1 MRHTEFEELL
11 SAYAN
16 SELPRT
22 QREFVEEHLSGCA
35 DCRASLADH
44 VWVRSRLT
52 SLQSVPTGADIT
64 EATMSRIREADT
76 RRWFAN
82 RLVRPAL
89 IAAALVVAIVVPVVL
104 QLSGGGVP
112 TARAYSVFAGLQ
124 SYRMAGSTIAT
135 ADRTTSQIFFEW
147 AFVAPDR
154 YQGTMTVDG
163 EVQEFIIVG
172 EEQYA
177 RASELGQSGGTVVVI
192 ASSGFSIFNPV
203 PGREGTLQ
211 ILDSLVDLEE
221 LPGEQIDRVDSLHYR
236 GRVDIDRIIGEQV
249 SGLDPESPVYQ
260 GTLDFLEV
268 HRRARIDVD
277 IWIGEEDFS
286 IRQMKLDVEAPT
298 TVSDE
303 LGTRVEGSAGYT
315 TTVRFFDLNASIRIE
330 RPVTASG
337 VLEAG
342 WTRSRRGKLERHT
355 TQTRKERKNGLG
367 MDHHIGLGYSR
378 RGADSRWRSRLS
390 WHGGERI
397 EGSGGDGSCC
407 GGGHVGHSRDGSTR
421 IDHVGR
427 PTHTVN

>member
-1 MRHTEFEELL
+1 
-11 SAYAN
+11 
-16 SELPRT
+16 
-22 QREFVEEHLSGCA
+22 
-35 DCRASLADH
+35 
-44 VWVRSRLT
+44 
-52 SLQSVPTGADIT
+52 
-64 EATMSRIREADT
+64 
-76 RRWFAN
+76 
-82 RLVRPAL
+82 
-89 IAAALVVAIVVPVVL
+89 
-104 QLSGGGVP
+104 
-112 TARAYSVFAGLQ
+112 
-124 SYRMAGSTIAT
+124 MAGSTIAT

-211 ILDSLVDLEE
+211 ILDSLVDLEK

-298 TVSDE
+298 TVSD
-303 LGTRVEGSAGYT
+303 GARHSCGRVSRLHDDRSFLRSE
-315 TTVRFFDLNASIRIE
+315 RIYSNRE
-330 RPVTASG
+330 TCDG
-337 VLEAG
+337 IG
-342 WTRSRRGKLERHT
+342 RSRGRLDEE
-355 TQTRKERKNGLG
+355 QERKARTAY
-367 MDHHIGLGYSR
+367 DT
-378 RGADSRWRSRLS
+378 DEK
-390 WHGGERI
+390 GEEEWI
-397 EGSGGDGSCC
+397 GDGS
-407 GGGHVGHSRDGSTR
+407 SYWAWLQ
-421 IDHVGR
+421 
-427 PTHTVN
+427 